1 MKKIAI
7 SVEST
12 ADLPKEVLSEHGF
25 FSLPFHLTMGEETYL
40 DGEKTNEDIFE
51 YGNTHPDL
59 ARTSAPNVSE
69 YQAHFQRIKEQ
80 GYEGIVHF
88 SISSLL
94 SGGYRNALA
103 AKGED
108 DSIEIVDS
116 GQFSLGIAM
125 LAFEAER
132 LLKEGVTDDV
142 HELKRLSLP
151 VKDKEDVSLMIS
163 DLKFMAKGG
172 RCPSLVAKLLSPLPL
187 KVSVYTKEGKLSL
200 APTLLLGNMGKAVRK
215 YIDSRLRLHEGKID
229 FSLAALG
236 YTSATRDGVE
246 EAVNH
251 LKSRGFQEVLAVP
264 TNATD
269 ACHGG
274 PDVIG
279 FAFRFLD

>member
-12 ADLPKEVLSEHGF
+12 ADLPEEVLSQHGF
-25 FSLPFHLTMGEETYL
+25 FSIPFHLTMGEKTYL
-40 DGEKTNEDIFE
+40 DGEKTNEEIFE
-51 YGNTHPDL
+51 YGEKHADL

-69 YQAHFQRIKEQ
+69 YQEHFRRIKAE
-80 GYEGIVHF
+80 GYDGIVHF

-108 DSIEIVDS
+108 EGIEVVDS

-132 LLKEGVTDDV
+132 LLKGGLDDI

-151 VKDKEDVSLMIS
+151 VKDREDDSLMIS
-163 DLKFMAKGG
+163 DLQFMAKGG

-187 KVSVYTKEGKLSL
+187 KVSVYTKEGRLSL
-200 APTLLLGNMGKAVRK
+200 APTLLLGSMGKAVRK

-229 FSLAALG
+229 FSFAALG
-236 YTSATRDGVE
+236 YTSASRDGVE

-279 FAFRFLD
+279 FGFRILE

>member
-12 ADLPKEVLSEHGF
+12 ADLPEEVLSQHGF
-25 FSLPFHLTMGEETYL
+25 FSIPFHLTMGEETYL
-40 DGEKTNEDIFE
+40 DGEKTNEEIFE
-51 YGNTHPDL
+51 YGEKHADL
-59 ARTSAPNVSE
+59 ARTSAPNVNE
-69 YQAHFQRIKEQ
+69 YQEHFRRIKEK
-80 GYEGIVHF
+80 GYEGIIHF
-88 SISSLL
+88 SISSFL

-108 DSIEIVDS
+108 EGIEVVDS

-132 LLKEGVTDDV
+132 LLKGGLDDI

-151 VKDKEDVSLMIS
+151 IKDKEDVSLMIS

-187 KVSVYTKEGKLSL
+187 KVSVYTKEGRLSL
-200 APTLLLGNMGKAVRK
+200 APTLLLGSMGKAVRK

-236 YTSATRDGVE
+236 YTSASRDGVE

-251 LKSRGFQEVLAVP
+251 LKSRGFREVLAVP

-274 PDVIG
+274 PGVIG
-279 FAFRFLD
+279 FGFRILE